1 MEKVNRLA
9 LGLVLVRI
17 MLGVSML
24 VHGIAKATD
33 LQSTLSFFGRM
44 GVPTFMTYLV
54 IAIEIVGGNL

>member
-1 MEKVNRLA
+1 MEKGNRLA

-33 LQSTLSFFGRM
+33 LQSTLSFFGSM

>member
-1 MEKVNRLA
+1 
-9 LGLVLVRI
+9 
-17 MLGVSML
+17 ML

-33 LQSTLSFFGRM
+33 LQSTLSFFGSM